1 MIFPVILCG
10 GSGTR
15 LWPLSRSSYPK
26 QFVQFEKNRTLF
38 KDTVNRAKK
47 IRNASEPIIIC
58 NDAHR
63 FYAKANLLECGV
75 DGTIIVEPI
84 AKNTAPAIA
93 LGALFAEQ
101 LDANSVL
108 VVMPSDHAILEED
121 RFADLLS
128 EAIKLAE
135 KDFLVTLGITPTHPA
150 TGFGYLRQAIN

>member
-47 IRNASEPIIIC
+47 IKNSSEPIIIC

-75 DGTIIVEPI
+75 DGTIIVEPV
-84 AKNTAPAIA
+84 AKKYRSRHCFRRFVCRAIGCQFGSGRNA
-93 LGALFAEQ
+93 L
-101 LDANSVL
+101 
-108 VVMPSDHAILEED
+108 
-121 RFADLLS
+121 
-128 EAIKLAE
+128 
-135 KDFLVTLGITPTHPA
+135 
-150 TGFGYLRQAIN
+150 